1 MKKRILFILLS
12 VFAITSFANEYNFS
26 AKEIFVGYY
35 ISDAYANVIEYDVCH
50 DNNSTDI
57 SNDIQTLINTVKN
70 ADYTKNKYSYKYFQ
84 AAEESISNEGKF
96 VKINL
101 DLLTNQNPSL
111 EVIQDLFSKT
121 LKREVSVKIEN
132 DKINMYF
139 DATGIEIRS
148 TNSEAYQKD
157 STIML
162 SWSNQLSKME
172 LVFGLENNCEQ
183 NILKYVNGKISSPEK
198 TAEEIDYM
206 KNSSPPLEKN
216 EQQYQDDCDIVR
228 LQHLMYYGK
237 LIEEYKEKTGKY
249 PFEGENQQVYAFI
262 YNKKQKKYCSD
273 TNPYKHIQ
281 ITPKD
286 FFEELEK
293 GLGRE
298 IEQLYDPQYVPSGR
312 PIFYIYMIDQNQY
325 FFAIHLSKYYP
336 FAKKV
341 ASNYYKVEL
350 SNVSDKQYKFYTVQD
365 LEINQIYK
373 AATAKQLS
381 GYFEQRK
388 NKHIREYK

>member
-1 MKKRILFILLS
+1 M
-12 VFAITSFANEYNFS
+12 
-26 AKEIFVGYY
+26 
-35 ISDAYANVIEYDVCH
+35 
-50 DNNSTDI
+50 
-57 SNDIQTLINTVKN
+57 
-70 ADYTKNKYSYKYFQ
+70 
-84 AAEESISNEGKF
+84 
-96 VKINL
+96 
-101 DLLTNQNPSL
+101 
-111 EVIQDLFSKT
+111 
-121 LKREVSVKIEN
+121 
-132 DKINMYF
+132 
-139 DATGIEIRS
+139 
-148 TNSEAYQKD
+148 
-157 STIML
+157 
-162 SWSNQLSKME
+162 
-172 LVFGLENNCEQ
+172 
-183 NILKYVNGKISSPEK
+183 SS
-198 TAEEIDYM
+198 
-206 KNSSPPLEKN
+206 
-216 EQQYQDDCDIVR
+216 
-228 LQHLMYYGK
+228 
-237 LIEEYKEKTGKY
+237 
-249 PFEGENQQVYAFI
+249 
-262 YNKKQKKYCSD
+262 
-273 TNPYKHIQ
+273 
-281 ITPKD
+281 PKD